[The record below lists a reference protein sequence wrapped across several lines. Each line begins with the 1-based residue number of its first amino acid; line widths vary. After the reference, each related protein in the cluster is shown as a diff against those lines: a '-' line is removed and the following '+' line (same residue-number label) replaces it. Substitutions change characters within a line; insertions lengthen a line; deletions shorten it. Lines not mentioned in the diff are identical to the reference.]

1 MDTEL
6 KPLHFVLLCTLF
18 TVHTVYDYM
27 YSLLNTPEKKN
38 YLMFMWLHGQMQQL
52 KKLNEQ
58 SQAAVQ
64 A

>member
-1 MDTEL
+1 MTI
-6 KPLHFVLLCTLF
+6 CN
-18 TVHTVYDYM
+18 M
-27 YSLLNTPEKKN
+27 YSLLNTPEKEN
-38 YLMFMWLHGQMQQL
+38 YYFMFMWLHGQMQQL

>member
-1 MDTEL
+1 MIIDSWNYYD
-6 KPLHFVLLCTLF
+6 TLF
-18 TVHTVYDYM
+18 TIHTVYDYM
-27 YSLLNTPEKKN
+27 YSLLNTPERNN
-38 YLMFMWLHGQMQQL
+38 YFMFMWLHGQMQQL